1 MPQILAG
8 PVAPV
13 QPDRHP
19 PRAPGPPA
27 VPPGPPGPHRHRH
40 AADGRRRARLPA
52 APPPPPGPAP
62 PPPPPPLIGSPPLLA
77 AAVVHG
83 SGPPCPYRLG
93 QHPSRELRVNVPEF
107 QRKNLI
113 KTNTARQAEA
123 DKVPPF
129 MINDP
134 APIKELQ
141 QSLEDLVDAIA
152 KAPGPAD
159 LPEGLAEAWKLDAST
174 FDDLKLA

>member
-1 MPQILAG
+1 MN
-8 PVAPV
+8 
-13 QPDRHP
+13 
-19 PRAPGPPA
+19 PGK
-27 VPPGPPGPHRHRH
+27 
-40 AADGRRRARLPA
+40 RRAKSSRAQLRPSNPIDIRQGRLDRQRFRLA
-52 APPPPPGPAP
+52 RLA
-62 PPPPPPLIGSPPLLA
+62 LIGLAALLT

-83 SGPPCPYRLG
+83 SGPPFPYRLG
-93 QHPSRELRVNVPEF
+93 QRPSRELRVNVPEF